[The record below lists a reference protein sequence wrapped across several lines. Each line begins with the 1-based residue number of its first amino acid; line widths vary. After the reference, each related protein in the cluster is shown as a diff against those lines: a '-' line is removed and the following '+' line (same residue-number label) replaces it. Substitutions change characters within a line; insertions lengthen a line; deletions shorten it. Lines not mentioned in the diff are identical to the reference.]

1 MAVPAC
7 LNTLELSNQNFKML
21 RAKLDQVVLFAAQI
35 DRVRVGVGRHS
46 AELTLIEKWANG
58 HLVRLHDGLGVAFI
72 DGFVPHVPDAIVQNP
87 VSRAK
92 VPPPVR
98 ALSSYHFSHA
108 AGRIEECVQV
118 VAELALRRFLRSLLQ
133 IVVLFEF
140 GQEVFGLAPFIP
152 DQLNARC
159 FSSLPSSHVF
169 GPARILLL
177 R

>member
-1 MAVPAC
+1 VTALA
-7 LNTLELSNQNFKML
+7 
-21 RAKLDQVVLFAAQI
+21 
-35 DRVRVGVGRHS
+35 
-46 AELTLIEKWANG
+46 LIERKAFRMMRWANG
-58 HLVRLHDGLGVAFI
+58 HLVRLHHGLGVAFI